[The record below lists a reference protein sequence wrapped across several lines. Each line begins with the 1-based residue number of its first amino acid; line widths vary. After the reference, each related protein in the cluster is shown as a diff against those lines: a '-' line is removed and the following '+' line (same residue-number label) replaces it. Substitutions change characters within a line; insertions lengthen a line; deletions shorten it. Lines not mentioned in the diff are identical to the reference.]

1 MRKRKTGLH
10 RKVSSIFDGISVPKA
25 DNAPGQSTDGW
36 TGPAKGREYVK
47 DETDFMPKD
56 ARIGPKP
63 AERSPEKARKPIGG
77 PGLLGQPGFDP
88 FGPIPLVSKKR
99 RKVTMVSMV
108 VLFILLIVVLTWTFS
123 QKIADKKTQSA
134 SKQAAAAG
142 VAAAQI
148 DTQIDW
154 EIPPEYPETLR
165 DPMENTWRQDP
176 STGKWVEE
184 TIVVIDDSG
193 AEQQQQSL
201 IDVGIALRSILWA
214 ETGRSIVV
222 GDEILYE
229 GDTIFGVTIK
239 KINKDSVEF
248 EKDGVG
254 FLKVFPR

>member
-1 MRKRKTGLH
+1 
-10 RKVSSIFDGISVPKA
+10 VEE
-25 DNAPGQSTDGW
+25 QS
-36 TGPAKGREYVK
+36 
-47 DETDFMPKD
+47 DFTPKD
-56 ARIGPKP
+56 SRVEPKR
-63 AERSPEKARKPIGG
+63 AGRSPEKAPKLTGVPG
-77 PGLLGQPGFDP
+77 PSEFDP
-88 FGPIPLVSKKR
+88 FGPIPLVSEKR

-108 VLFILLIVVLTWTFS
+108 VLFILLIVVLTLTFS
-123 QKIADKKTQSA
+123 QNIADKKTQRA
-134 SKQAAAAG
+134 SKQAAAANVTAG
-142 VAAAQI
+142 PI

-154 EIPPEYPETLR
+154 EVPPEYPETLR

-176 STGKWVEE
+176 ATGKWVEE
-184 TIVVIDDSG
+184 TIVVVDDDG
-193 AEQQQQSL
+193 GEQQQQSL

-248 EKDGVG
+248 EKGGVG

>member
-1 MRKRKTGLH
+1 MKKRKTGLH

-25 DNAPGQSTDGW
+25 DAAPGQSTDSR
-36 TGPAKGREYVK
+36 TGPAKGREYIK
-47 DETDFMPKD
+47 DENVFMPKD
-56 ARIGPKP
+56 ARVGPKP
-63 AERSPEKARKPIGG
+63 AERSPKKARKPIGG

-99 RKVTMVSMV
+99 RKVTMISMV

-134 SKQAAAAG
+134 SKQTAAAG
-142 VAAAQI
+142 VAATQI

-193 AEQQQQSL
+193 AEQQQSL

-229 GDTIFGVTIK
+229 GDMIFGVTIK